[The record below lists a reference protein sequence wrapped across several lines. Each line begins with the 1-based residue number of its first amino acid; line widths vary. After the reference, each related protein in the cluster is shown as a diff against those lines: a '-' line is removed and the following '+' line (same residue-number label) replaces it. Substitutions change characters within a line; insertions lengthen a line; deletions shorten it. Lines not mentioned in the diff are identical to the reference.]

1 MAAAA
6 ESFDLLLQR
15 LGQGGEGAL
24 GYERLRNR
32 LVAFFRLR
40 FPAQAEAL
48 ADDVLDRLARR
59 LAEGTVVD
67 SLAGYA
73 LGIARLVSLEESHRQ
88 QKLRRAATETLRD
101 AVSQSEA
108 EPDPILPILQACLQS
123 LGADSAAF
131 ILEYYG
137 ADTGAKRIE
146 RRQRMAESSGVSV
159 NALRNRAL
167 RIRLALEK
175 CVSSRLQRPKLHS
188 AHRDEMSKSDTQG
201 MLKDDTAL

>member
-1 MAAAA
+1 M
-6 ESFDLLLQR
+6 
-15 LGQGGEGAL
+15 
-24 GYERLRNR
+24 
-32 LVAFFRLR
+32 
-40 FPAQAEAL
+40 
-48 ADDVLDRLARR
+48 
-59 LAEGTVVD
+59 
-67 SLAGYA
+67 
-73 LGIARLVSLEESHRQ
+73 
-88 QKLRRAATETLRD
+88 
-101 AVSQSEA
+101 SQSEA